1 MRKLHKKPLI
11 MAAATLALTGTLAV
25 GSAMAY
31 FTTYTTA
38 GGGVKMNMGFTE
50 TIPIETVKDG
60 KHVTIKNI
68 GNYDCFVR
76 VKAFAPVAVALT
88 YNAPDGGWTK
98 GEGDDDYW
106 YYDEVLPAGKETKT
120 ELNIKYTFPSGDDKP
135 EEFNIVVIQECTP
148 VLYKEDGTP
157 KANWNHVIKDDST
170 QTTE

>member
-50 TIPIETVKDG
+50 TIPHETIKDG
-60 KHVTIKNI
+60 KHVTITNN

-88 YNAPDGGWTK
+88 YNAPDDGWTK
-98 GEGDDDYW
+98 GKGDDDYW
-106 YYDEVLPAGKETKT
+106 YYDDVLPAKATTT
-120 ELNIKYTFPSGDDKP
+120 ELTIKYTFPSGDDKP

-157 KANWNHVIKDDST
+157 YADWNHVIKDDST